1 MSGARE
7 VNQKRTDTLNYYIRP
22 QTFPVAVKM
31 CESLE
36 GLPESVKRP
45 RRDLGYRISG
55 CQGISMARKYGW
67 NVAMS
72 KDDLFCAGMII
83 MGFVKPGEYFSGR
96 LWMDGGYAETLE
108 GAKRTSETIMR
119 FEYGKYQAVLFA
131 PLFRADFEPDGVM
144 IYGNPAQMVRLVQAA
159 LYKEGGILTSVSNGV
174 SDCAQSVVR
183 PLLSGECQVVLSGIG
198 NRIYAATEKDEMCFS
213 IPSPKIDNVLEGLK
227 QGHAKGLRYPIPTV
241 AAYKNSNLAALYGPM
256 FDESG
261 IPPEER

>member
-45 RRDLGYRISG
+45 RKDFGYRISG

-108 GAKRTSETIMR
+108 GAKRTSETILR

-131 PLFRADFEPDGVM
+131 PLARTGSP
-144 IYGNPAQMVRLVQAA
+144 IQRRRHINVRLERRIR
-159 LYKEGGILTSVSNGV
+159 LCSIGGSARLIRGVPGGPLRNREQDLCCHRKRRDVLFYTLTQNG
-174 SDCAQSVVR
+174 
-183 PLLSGECQVVLSGIG
+183 
-198 NRIYAATEKDEMCFS
+198 
-213 IPSPKIDNVLEGLK
+213 
-227 QGHAKGLRYPIPTV
+227 
-241 AAYKNSNLAALYGPM
+241 
-256 FDESG
+256 
-261 IPPEER
+261 